1 MNIIVTDLSVF
12 LNQNY
17 IQQGNPK
24 FNRLENLQNKE
35 KAILEALSEPFKI
48 DETMW
53 MLSSELA
60 EKTNIADYNELET
73 LVEGLNESGL
83 VDVPVRA
90 VKEFAVRLTKAGL
103 SFLQKQNKS
112 P

>member
-1 MNIIVTDLSVF
+1 MSETWRERLSRR
-12 LNQNY
+12 
-17 IQQGNPK
+17 
-24 FNRLENLQNKE
+24 RLEIGIEGPEYENIQNKE

-60 EKTNIADYNELET
+60 EKTNMADYNELET

-83 VDVPVRA
+83 VDIPVRA